1 MFKKAVSYAVLAALF
16 TMIAP
21 ASVMAANIQSPGLV
35 QSVTLSVPNG
45 NPQTF
50 EPAVNQVLKTA
61 AAFDTANFGQQ
72 LSQSTGYAKVIS
84 GTTTV
89 KTLTTWTTQALPAA
103 IADWD
108 GKSID
113 NNAAAQGI
121 CGVANAICP
130 DGDYKIEV
138 RVEYSAGVDKIFD
151 LKTADFKIFTTPAV
165 AISNFSVNPASFN
178 PLTQTADIAFTTS
191 SDGFVTVE
199 ILDGV
204 TVKRT
209 LINNESLTAG
219 AYSKT
224 NKAALAWD
232 GKDTAGQILADKGYT
247 VKVTTRKTVAGAI
260 LDTKTLTATVATP
273 TTIVV
278 NSYVVAPT
286 PTKGGSF
293 DPSASGDNQ
302 DLQIDYTL
310 NKVADNVLIE
320 IKDPKNNT
328 IKTFNA
334 NTVSATFTWNGEISS
349 KLVVPGAYKV
359 VLTATKAGEASVTQ
373 SKDLTVA
380 YNNANKGELQNFSA
394 LPNNFD
400 PDFEDVVIE
409 FKNTKDADIT
419 VEIHDA
425 NGLVVRTFT
434 NFQNTNYSSNTSHSV
449 TWDGKN
455 TSGSDVSLGSYKVV
469 VVSRNVFGVVA
480 TETTVA
486 VNNSGGSVSSSNAH
500 ISNISFSPS
509 SSFEPAVDEELKIE
523 FDVEK
528 DLDILTVTAVRGTD
542 KIELYNEEDVEE
554 QNNLEITWDGT
565 DDNDD
570 YVDMG
575 SWKIEFKSK
584 LDATEL
590 TAVKAIDVD
599 YEQPEIDD
607 LYLSKEKFDND
618 LGEFTYIIF
627 RLDSDASVTVT
638 ELESNDEQD
647 DLVEDMEVEGKKWYA
662 VKWDGDNY
670 GYNDDMD
677 IKVVAANV
685 ANENVFDSQKISV
698 DLSEETTS
706 SNKSNVSQDFIDP
719 VVTNGNDEMALYYS
733 LEDTA
738 DVTVTVH
745 KGDGASGSKVIELL
759 DLNDQDGG
767 DHVIYWDGKN
777 SDGKKLA
784 SGLYTYKI
792 VSKAGATETETGL
805 FVVGTV
811 GDVEGSS
818 SGGSSDSGSS
828 DGSGVGSGV
837 IVDGVVSGGEEED
850 TEEDF
855 GNGDFLDK
863 DFPKPCDAF
872 PDVKSS
878 SKNCE
883 AIQWAYEAGVFG
895 GYPDGTFREF
905 SPINR
910 AEFLK
915 VIIEAF
921 DLPISPAAGNLGFN
935 DVITGAWYVPYIK
948 LAKDL
953 GIFSGDSGKGT
964 ARPEATINRAEALK
978 LTFELFKVLQKYT
991 LSTCSVS
998 YPDVKGSD
1006 WFAKYACGAKQ
1017 FGLFDLADGINF
1029 SAGSASTRGEIAE
1042 LFYRLHLAGLL

>member
-1 MFKKAVSYAVLAALF
+1 MFKKAVSYAVLTAVL
-16 TMIAP
+16 TMIMP
-21 ASVMAANIQSPGLV
+21 ASVLAANIQSPGLI

-45 NPQTF
+45 TPQTF
-50 EPAVNQVLKTA
+50 EPALNQVLKTA
-61 AAFDTANFGQQ
+61 VAFDTANFGAQ

-89 KTLTTWTTQALPAA
+89 KTLTTWTNQALPAA

-113 NNAAAQGI
+113 NNAAAQLI
-121 CGVANAICP
+121 CGNTNAICP

-151 LKTADFKIFTTPAV
+151 LKTQDFKVFTTPAV
-165 AISNFSVNPASFN
+165 AISNFSVTPASFN

-191 SDGFVTVE
+191 ADGFVTVE
-199 ILDGV
+199 ILDGA
-204 TVKRT
+204 TVKKT

-219 AYSKT
+219 AYSKA

-232 GKDTAGQILADKGYT
+232 GKDTGGVTLGDKAYT
-247 VKVTTRKTVAGAI
+247 VKVTTRKTAAGAI
-260 LDTKTLTATVATP
+260 LDTKTLTATISTP
-273 TTIVV
+273 ATIVI
-278 NSYVVAPT
+278 NTFVVAPT
-286 PTKGGSF
+286 PTKAGNF

-310 NKVADNVLIE
+310 NKVADNVLID
-320 IKDPKNNT
+320 IRDPKNSS
-328 IKTFNA
+328 IKTFNS
-334 NTVSATFTWNGEISS
+334 NTVSGTFTWNGEISS
-349 KLVVPGAYKV
+349 KLVVPGTYKV
-359 VLTATKAGEASVTQ
+359 VITATKAGEASATQ
-373 SKDLTVA
+373 SKDVA
-380 YNNANKGELQNFSA
+380 VVYNNANKGELQNFSV
-394 LPNNFD
+394 LPGNFD

-409 FKNTKDADIT
+409 FKNTKDADLT
-419 VEIHDA
+419 AEIHDS
-425 NGLVVRTFT
+425 NGLVVRTFSGY
-434 NFQNTNYSSNTSHSV
+434 QNTNYSANSNHSFA
-449 TWDGKN
+449 WDGKN

-480 TETTVA
+480 TEATVA

-528 DLDILTVTAVRGTD
+528 DLDILTVTAVRGTE

-590 TAVKAIDVD
+590 TAVKAIDID
-599 YEQPEIDD
+599 YEKPEIDD

-618 LGEFTYIIF
+618 LGEFTYVIF
-627 RLDSDASVTVT
+627 RLDSDASVTIT

-647 DLVEDMEVEGKKWYA
+647 DLAEDMEVEGKKWYA

-677 IKVVAANV
+677 IKIVAANI

-738 DVTVTVH
+738 DVTVTIH
-745 KGDGASGSKVIELL
+745 KGDTSSGSKVIELI
-759 DLNDQDGG
+759 DVEDQDGG

-777 SDGKKLA
+777 QDGKKLSA
-784 SGLYTYKI
+784 GLYTYKV

-818 SGGSSDSGSS
+818 SGSSSGGSSSG
-828 DGSGVGSGV
+828 GVGSGV
-837 IVDGVVSGGEEED
+837 IVDGVASGGEEEPSD
-850 TEEDF
+850 DF

-863 DFPKPCDAF
+863 DYPKPCDAF
-872 PDVKSS
+872 PDVDSG
-878 SKNCE
+878 SKHCE
-883 AIQWAYEAGVFG
+883 AIDWVYESGIFG

-915 VIIEAF
+915 VLIEAF

-953 GIFSGDSGKGT
+953 GVFSGDAGKNT
-964 ARPEATINRAEALK
+964 ARPEASINRAEALK

-991 LSTCSVS
+991 ISGCSVS
-998 YPDVKGSD
+998 YPDIKGSD
-1006 WFAKYACGAKQ
+1006 WFSKYACESYELG
-1017 FGLFDLADGINF
+1017 GLFDAVNGVNF
-1029 SAGSASTRGEIAE
+1029 SAGSATTRGEIAE
-1042 LFYRLHLAGLL
+1042 MFYRLHLAGLL